1 MFKRIGTGSREAFT
15 LVELLV
21 VIGIIAVLIAILLP
35 ALARARAQSMTVQC
49 ASNLRQVG
57 AAMLMYIDQN
67 SGYLFPDNMGW
78 GNRNVYLNS
87 PNDGSLVYDGT
98 DSVLE
103 YPDQWNSYH
112 YNVWTTVVFG
122 GVWNPPIMLC
132 PTDNIDPPPN
142 ARHTYIL
149 NAHLIELG
157 QKYGRP
163 LPNHLS
169 PSDVILMGEKISA
182 WGDYYMNTG
191 DYAMGKVDEFR
202 HGLQVGSNYLM
213 LDLHVDTKIITAASA
228 EDLLDPWDING
239 LPPATQ
245 PDQ

>member
-67 SGYLFPDNMGW
+67 SGYMFPDNMGW
-78 GNRNVYLNS
+78 GNANVYLNS
-87 PNDGSLVYDGT
+87 PNDGSMVFDGT

-112 YNVWTTVVFG
+112 YNVWTVMVF

-132 PTDNIDPPPN
+132 PTDNTDPPPN

-149 NAHLIELG
+149 NAHLSDLG
-157 QKYGRP
+157 EKYGHP

-169 PSDVILMGEKISA
+169 PSNVILMGEKISA

-191 DYAMGKVDEFR
+191 DYEMGKVDEFR